1 VQNKK
6 DLNDLYQI
14 FIVIQQNALS
24 GLSIPDALNMYEETT
39 TRPKIK
45 RILKEIR
52 TDMERGV
59 RMADAFAKHP
69 DLFPAYII
77 EMMRVNEGTGQS
89 NEIYTDIVKTL
100 EQQIDLRRNISSQK
114 GQMIFLGVL
123 LVLTICIVIFLVL
136 PSMGKLMMGT
146 GMAIP
151 WYTKF
156 LLAVGNG
163 AKEFWWLIA
172 AIVAGL
178 YFATKTAARKNPRQ
192 LAKILLN
199 LPLYGKIY
207 YNQAQ
212 YRFALIFGLCK
223 NSGLDTIRALKFTRD
238 SCGNILMA
246 DLIDKAIRDID
257 RYGSNLVITLQKHNK
272 HNILDKSYYM
282 FLKAGEKGD
291 MGHLMSVRAD
301 FFKKQLIVASQ
312 QFSQDMQ
319 NLILAPTF
327 GFLALILL
335 SVLAPLFS
343 MMSSMSS
350 GGMGTM

>member
-1 VQNKK
+1 MQNKK

-24 GLSIPDALNMYEETT
+24 GISIPDALTMYEETT
-39 TRPKIK
+39 PRPKIK
-45 RILKEIR
+45 RILKEVR

-69 DLFPAYII
+69 DLFPDYIV

-89 NEIYTDIVKTL
+89 NDIYTDIVKTL
-100 EQQIDLRRNISSQK
+100 EQQIDLRRNISSQT
-114 GQMIFLGVL
+114 GQMIFLGIL
-123 LVLTICIVIFLVL
+123 LILTIGIVIFIVL

-151 WYTKF
+151 WYTR
-156 LLAVGNG
+156 LLIGVGTG
-163 AKEFWWLIA
+163 VKEFWWLIIAMFVGLFFGTKVA
-172 AIVAGL
+172 A
-178 YFATKTAARKNPRQ
+178 KKHPRQ
-192 LAKILLN
+192 LAKILMN

-223 NSGLDTIRALKFTRD
+223 NSGLDTIRALNFTKN
-238 SCGNILMA
+238 SCGNILMS
-246 DLIDKAIRDID
+246 DLIEKSMRDID
-257 RYGSNLVITLQKHNK
+257 RFGSSLVISLQKHNK
-272 HNILDKSYYM
+272 NNVLDKSYYM

-327 GFLALILL
+327 GFLALILF